1 MSKYKAALYMR
12 ISNSDAKA
20 GESESLANQ
29 RKMLLDFVSKNHNI
43 EIVAEHLDDG
53 VTGLVYDR
61 PAFNEL
67 MKDIIEGKVNC
78 VITKDLS
85 RLGREYIDTGKYLR
99 EIFPKYGVRFIAVS
113 DSIDTLSETNLSEEL
128 GVTLKTLLND
138 AYSRD
143 ISKKTRSALTSKRA
157 NGEFVGACPIYGY
170 MRSKEQKNVLVPDPY
185 TSEVVKDIYKLR
197 KDGMSAAKIAETLN
211 KQGILSPLAYK
222 KDRGLPTPKGGFAD
236 KDGSMWS
243 ATTIIRILKDET
255 YTGVLMQGK
264 QTTFNYKLKEKKNRP
279 KDEWAI
285 TYDAH
290 EPIIQRQD
298 FDLVQKLMNIDTRTA
313 PNEDSVH
320 LFAGV
325 LICGCCG
332 GRMTRKIVP
341 YKDKKY
347 YYYYCPT
354 GKKNGCTAKMIKE
367 DDLVTCIAT
376 SVKTYI
382 ENVVDLDALLETL
395 GTKKIARQITD
406 KFMVQINDVDNQMQ
420 SINTFKIKLYESLV
434 SEVLSKSEYASY
446 KKDYDKELFRLKTAK
461 DILISKYEQE
471 KMTATDKLR
480 WTEHFK
486 EFRDMQTLSRRAVVQ
501 LIHSITLHFDG
512 GKHIHIC
519 YRYENE
525 YESIIKLLH
534 EKSQKEAV

>member
-29 RKMLLDFVSKNHNI
+29 RKLLMDFVAKNPDI
-43 EIVAEHLDDG
+43 EVVAEHLDDG

-67 MKDIIEGKVNC
+67 MKDIIDGKVNC
-78 VITKDLS
+78 AITKDLS

-99 EIFPKYGVRFIAVS
+99 EVFPKYGVRFIAIS
-113 DSIDTLSETNLSEEL
+113 DGIDTISETNLSEEL

-143 ISKKTRSALTSKRA
+143 ISKKTRSTLNSKRE
-157 NGEFVGACPIYGY
+157 NGEFVGACPVYGY
-170 MRSKEQKNVLVPDPY
+170 VRSEEKKNLLVPDVY
-185 TSEVVKDIYKLR
+185 ASEVIKDIYKLR

-211 KQGILSPLAYK
+211 KQGVLSPLAYK

-255 YTGVLMQGK
+255 YTGVLLQGK
-264 QTTFNYKLKEKKNRP
+264 QTTFNYKLKDKKHKP
-279 KDEWAI
+279 KDEWVI

-290 EPIIQRQD
+290 EAIIQRQD

-313 PNEDSVH
+313 PNGDSVH
-320 LFAGV
+320 LFAGA

-332 GRMTRKIVP
+332 NRMTRKIVP

-347 YYYYCPT
+347 HYYYCPT
-354 GKKNGCTAKMIKE
+354 GKKNGCTAKMMKE
-367 DDLVTCIAT
+367 TDIVTCVAT

-382 ENVVDLDALLETL
+382 ENVVDLDVLLETL
-395 GTKKIARQITD
+395 GTKKIAKQITD
-406 KFMVQINDVDNQMQ
+406 KFMVQINDVDKQIQ
-420 SINTFKIKLYESLV
+420 AINTFKIKLYESLV
-434 SEVLSKSEYASY
+434 SEVISKSEYSSY
-446 KKDYDKELFRLKTAK
+446 KKDYDKDLFRLKNAK
-461 DILISKYEQE
+461 ELLISKYEQE
-471 KMTATDKLR
+471 KVTAEDKLK

-486 EFRDMQTLSRRAVVQ
+486 EFKDMQTLSRRAVVQ
-501 LIHSITLHFDG
+501 LIHSITLHFGDD
-512 GKHIHIC
+512 KHIHIC

-525 YESIIKLLH
+525 YENIIKLIQ
-534 EKSQKEAV
+534 EKSQREAV